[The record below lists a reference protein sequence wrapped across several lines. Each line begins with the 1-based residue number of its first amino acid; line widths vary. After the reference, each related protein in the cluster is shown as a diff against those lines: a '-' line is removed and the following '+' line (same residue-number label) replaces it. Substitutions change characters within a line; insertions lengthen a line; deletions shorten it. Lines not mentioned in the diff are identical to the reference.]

1 MFSVP
6 LMLVC
11 FRVVIKPSSMFLVI
25 FWTYG
30 FSGNGCPLMLMLV
43 VFLVCCFFF
52 MIGAMRLSIISISFL
67 GSFLTFMWGMC
78 CFFGSG

>member
-11 FRVVIKPSSMFLVI
+11 LSVVIKPSSMFLVI

-52 MIGAMRLSIISISFL
+52 MIGAMRLSIISMSFS
-67 GSFLTFMWGMC
+67 GSVLMLMWGMR
-78 CFFGSG
+78 CFSGSG